1 MDKSYYSLSIEEVY
15 DDLKTSKQGLSD
27 QEVKDRQKLYG
38 KNVLEEKKE
47 SKWKILFR
55 QFNNLLVYVLLVAS
69 IISISIKEYVDFAVI
84 ALVIVVNGLIAFW
97 QEVKAQSSISALKKL
112 TESKNKVIR
121 NGRTITV
128 LSSELVPG
136 DYMVLHE
143 GEVVTAD
150 IRVVDERGIMVDESS
165 ITGESTPV
173 TKDHTIK
180 IDKNSMPHDW
190 KNMLLSG
197 TIIVRGSCNGIV
209 VSTAKNTYFASI
221 AEKINESSPE
231 TPLTKALQFFTK
243 RYVIF
248 LILLFLSLGVV
259 GYFQG
264 RSLLELTYTL
274 LAAIVSV
281 VPEGLPI
288 VITIVMVI
296 GAEALS
302 KNKALIRYLP
312 SVETLGSATII
323 ASDKTGTITKGKL
336 IVKEVYEKDKSSL
349 KRIAALCND
358 AHEKKG
364 DPLDVALSEWVDDFE
379 EIKNNFPRKWTYS
392 FDSKL
397 MLMATVNSVDEKE
410 IMFVKGAYESLKKIA
425 VDDNEEINK
434 KYNVFLNEGLRVLAF
449 AEGEWKNNKN
459 PSEWKISIKG
469 LIGFLDP
476 PKKEIKEAVDFAK
489 KANVK
494 VIMITGDHP
503 KTAKAIAKEVNIY
516 NENDNELTG
525 RDIEE
530 LSEDKLEKALSKT
543 TVLARI
549 LPEHKYKVVKL
560 LQKAKNVVAVT
571 GDGVN
576 DVPALK
582 AADIGIAMG
591 AGTEAAKD
599 ASDMIITDSNLTVI
613 IHAITN
619 ARVIADNIRKV
630 IYYLVSTSFQEIC
643 LISLSIF
650 LFLPLPMRA
659 IQILWI
665 NLVTDGVMDKTFAFA
680 KEEGDVTTRKPK
692 KPEKQFFDLI
702 QVIRIFCFGFPMGLV
717 GLFIYMHLLQ
727 VYTYDVVSSVIFNGV
742 VMAQWANGI
751 QSQKQKEPFF
761 KNIKRSF
768 TINPYIF
775 LGLLIGIILQAS
787 ILYFVPSFFHVAPL
801 NMTHWN
807 YIFLMF
813 ISSFFIVEIRKWI
826 EIFIDYIRK
835 K

>member
-1 MDKSYYSLSIEEVY
+1 MDKSYYNLSIEEVY

-27 QEVKDRQKLYG
+27 HEVKNRQKQYG

-47 SKWKILFR
+47 SKWKIFFR

-69 IISISIKEYVDFAVI
+69 IISISIQEYVDFSVI

-97 QEVKAQSSISALKKL
+97 QEIKAQTSISALKKL

-121 NGRTITV
+121 DGRTITV

-136 DYMVLHE
+136 DYIVLYE

-150 IRVVDERGIMVDESS
+150 IRLVDERGLMVDESS

-173 TKDHTIK
+173 NKDHTIK
-180 IDKNSMPHDW
+180 IDENSMPHDW

-197 TIIVRGSCNGIV
+197 TIVVRGSCHGIV
-209 VSTAKNTYFASI
+209 VKTAKNTYFASI
-221 AEKINESSPE
+221 AEKIVEASPD
-231 TPLTKALQFFTK
+231 TPLTKALKFFTK

-248 LILLFLSLGVV
+248 LILLFLSFGIV

-264 RSLLELTYTL
+264 RSVLELTYTL

-296 GAEALS
+296 GAVALS

-312 SVETLGSATII
+312 SVETLGSATVI

-336 IVKEVYEKDKSSL
+336 IVKEVYEKDNNSL
-349 KRIAALCND
+349 KTIAALCND
-358 AHEKKG
+358 SHEKKG
-364 DPLDVALSEWVDDFE
+364 DPLDVALAEWVENFE

-397 MLMATVNSVDEKE
+397 MLMATVNSVNEKDKL
-410 IMFVKGAYESLKKIA
+410 FVKGAYEALKKIA
-425 VDDNEEINK
+425 IDDNDEINK
-434 KYNVFLNEGLRVLAF
+434 KYNDFLNEGLRVLAF
-449 AEGEWKNNKN
+449 AEGEWENNKN

-476 PKKEIKEAVDFAK
+476 PKNEIKEAVDFAK

-525 RDIEE
+525 KDIDE
-530 LSEDKLEKALSKT
+530 LSEDKLQKALLNT

-560 LQKAKNVVAVT
+560 LQKTKNVVAVT

-591 AGTEAAKD
+591 SGTEAAKD
-599 ASDMIITDSNLTVI
+599 ASDMVITDSNLKVI

-692 KPEKQFFDLI
+692 KPEKQFFDLVQI
-702 QVIRIFCFGFPMGLV
+702 IRIFCFGFPVGLV
-717 GLFIYMHLLQ
+717 CLFIYMHLLKI
-727 VYTYDVVSSVIFNGV
+727 YTYDIVSSVIFNGV

-768 TINPYIF
+768 TINPYIY
-775 LGLLIGIILQAS
+775 LGLLVGIVLQSA
-787 ILYFVPSFFHVAPL
+787 ILYFIPSFFHVASL

-826 EIFIDYIRK
+826 EVFIDYIRK